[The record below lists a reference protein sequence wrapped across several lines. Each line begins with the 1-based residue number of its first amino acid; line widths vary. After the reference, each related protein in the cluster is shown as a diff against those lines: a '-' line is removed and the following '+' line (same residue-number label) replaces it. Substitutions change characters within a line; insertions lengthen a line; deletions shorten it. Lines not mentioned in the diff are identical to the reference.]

1 MSANVFAAI
10 VGTASFA
17 SLVAAGLIVIWRLCN
32 GKRAS
37 AAQRIHVPTDTDSDS
52 SQIFC
57 AQEGMVRIENHE
69 WKPFDRGGF

>member
-1 MSANVFAAI
+1 MSNPVAAI
-10 VGTASFA
+10 VGAVLVLVIA
-17 SLVAAGLIVIWRLCN
+17 VLVALVIWRLCN
-32 GKRAS
+32 GERAS
-37 AAQRIHVPTDTDSDS
+37 AAQSAHVPTDTDSDS